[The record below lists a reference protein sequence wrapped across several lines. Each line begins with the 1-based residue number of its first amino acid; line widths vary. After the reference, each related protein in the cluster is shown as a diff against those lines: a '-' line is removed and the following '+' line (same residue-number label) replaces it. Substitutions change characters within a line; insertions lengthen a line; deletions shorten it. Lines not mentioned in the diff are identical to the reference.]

1 MPTYR
6 FTRSFHTFN
15 NILNIIYHHYFII
28 LFHNFILNYALTL
41 GALIELFIAIEI
53 ILNQS

>member
-41 GALIELFIAIEI
+41 GALIELFIVIEI